1 MSDGVLGLIGVGI
14 SLFGTIGITIYNQYN
29 TKKQNEENEK
39 TQRMIRASQRDFEVQ
54 MLAREQEFQEKIT
67 QKQIDANLKAK
78 ARIEWINGVRQK
90 SSELIS
96 LLLSLQKDEVVFHE
110 QWLKVEEV
118 SELLKLFF
126 SSIKIKELETEIYV
140 EEDKIIISESV
151 QIILFNENN
160 NEEKNSYIRR
170 YIECLIELYKNNQY
184 KSMVKARK
192 EISRDL
198 SKEMLDE
205 IVYSFQESTQ
215 EGEETIKQGINE
227 ERIGKDYIEDE
238 ERFEYERLKTS
249 IPYHQKKLDEVDGK
263 LQRYQ
268 YVINEFSQIVA
279 LYLKIEWDK
288 AKEGE

>member
-1 MSDGVLGLIGVGI
+1 MEWWNLWVP
-14 SLFGTIGITIYNQYN
+14 FCGTIIGIIVNVWINVSQNKKNQ
-29 TKKQNEENEK
+29 
-39 TQRMIRASQRDFEVQ
+39 S
-54 MLAREQEFQEKIT
+54 FQEKMK
-67 QKQIDANLKAK
+67 QKEIDANLKAK

-126 SSIKIKELETEIYV
+126 SSIKIKKLETEIYV

-227 ERIGKDYIEDE
+227 ERTGKDYIEDE

-249 IPYHQKKLDEVDGK
+249 IPYHQNKLDEVDGK